1 MRKSLS
7 YIFYG
12 VSLAGVSCR
21 RRWPAPL
28 LLPWQRSWASIGRQL
43 EAVGQKFS
51 YYYQCLCGSNIM
63 HNPHKLN
70 SDSNRNTKNI
80 KIIKIAIE
88 NANLCGKKAICALC
102 WNMWNMRQSH
112 IRVKLTCR
120 DHYSSAVV
128 TSGRVHTELEVPSIL
143 VEECALFNASPT
155 WLSAVLIAGWTH
167 VIAWLTQVTQ
177 TSYQPST
184 HALHAWAVTT

>member
-28 LLPWQRSWASIGRQL
+28 LLSWQRSWASIGRQL

-102 WNMWNMRQSH
+102 WNMWNMQQSH

-128 TSGRVHTELEVPSIL
+128 TSGRVRTELEVPGIL

-167 VIAWLTQVTQ
+167 VIAW
-177 TSYQPST
+177 
-184 HALHAWAVTT
+184 